1 MLRRVRVVGERGSMT
16 LLSRN
21 VLAWTLAV
29 SALISLTACDNGGE
43 TGEEDAGPGMDASTM
58 PRDAGPMTF
67 PDGTIF
73 CEEDSECDDGVMCT
87 RDSCG
92 AGGFCRNVVDPASCD
107 DGVFC
112 NGVEQC
118 DPIEGCVAGMR
129 ETCNDDN
136 VCTID
141 RCNEETK
148 SCDRFPRDQDEDGDA
163 DFFCEGGT
171 DCDDGNPSVSGLV
184 NEVCDDLIDNDCD
197 EVVDEAECGRP
208 RYDICDDP
216 LDVTGGGFFV
226 LDTDGASP
234 DYATGCRG
242 TTRDL
247 VATFTLTEA
256 RSVSIEADGERFT
269 VGISLRTDCPNRDS
283 EVACESGFPGV
294 IRLRSLEPGTYFLVV
309 AASSTGE
316 IGLDVEF
323 GEPLPA
329 PTNETCDAPIDV
341 SAGGTF
347 MGSTIE
353 VADDL
358 MTSCGFS
365 GSPDLVY
372 TFTTTEE
379 RDVQISALAAT
390 GESMAY
396 SVRSDCPMQDTEV
409 RCDYGD
415 PAAGRIHQLPAGT
428 WFLVVEGPSFRS
440 VDYTLSV
447 DFLAPSPPP
456 AGDVCDN
463 AISLPTD
470 GTVLS
475 GTLADKQNDLDV
487 SCGFRYVDA
496 VYEMTLAEA
505 ADVTINFDSGGF
517 GNMSLRPMCEE
528 GGTQLR
534 CTTGSPTRSRIR
546 NLAAGTYYLVVESS
560 RGTGYSL
567 SAEATTPPTV
577 PVDVSGNDN
586 CTSAFTLPDGGGLF
600 RGDTTT
606 MLPDV
611 MGTICGGGAT
621 ANDAVFELTVTTRS
635 RLVASTEG
643 SSFDTV
649 LHVHQTMC
657 TDGGELH
664 CDDDGG
670 EGSTSLI
677 DVMLDPGTYFIV
689 VDGFG
694 STAAGEYFLEVMV
707 TP

>member
-1 MLRRVRVVGERGSMT
+1 MT

-21 VLAWTLAV
+21 VLAWTLA
-29 SALISLTACDNGGE
+29 SIAMLSLAGCDGGDDD
-43 TGEEDAGPGMDASTM
+43 EEDAGAGMDGSVM

-92 AGGFCRNVVDPASCD
+92 AAGFCRNVVDPASCD
-107 DGVFC
+107 DGIFC

-118 DPIEGCVAGMR
+118 DPRMGCVEGPR

-148 SCDRFPRDQDEDGDA
+148 SCDRFPRDQDDDGDA
-163 DFFCEGGT
+163 DWFCEGGT

-197 EVVDEAECGRP
+197 EVIDEADCGRP
-208 RYDICDDP
+208 RHDICDDP

-234 DYATGCRG
+234 DYALGCRG

-247 VATFTLTEA
+247 VATFTLTER
-256 RSVSIEADGERFT
+256 RSVNIEAEGDLFT
-269 VGISLRTDCPNRDS
+269 VAISLRTDCPNRDS

-294 IRLRSLEPGTYFLVV
+294 VRLRSLDPGTYFLVV

-323 GEPLPA
+323 GEPFDP

-353 VADDL
+353 VDDDL
-358 MTSCGFS
+358 TTSCAS

-379 RDVQISALAAT
+379 QDVEISALAAT

-396 SVRSDCPMQDTEV
+396 SVRTDCPMEASEV

-415 PAAGRIHQLPAGT
+415 PASGRIHQLPAGT
-428 WFLVVEGPSFRS
+428 YFLVVEGPSFRS

-447 DFLAPSPPP
+447 DILPPTPAPD
-456 AGDVCDN
+456 GDTCDN
-463 AISLPTD
+463 PIPLPTD

-475 GTLADKQNDLDV
+475 GTLADKQDDLDV

-496 VYEMTLAEA
+496 VYELTLTEA
-505 ADVTINFDSGGF
+505 ADVTITYDSGGF
-517 GNMSLRPMCEE
+517 GNMSLRGVCDESSS
-528 GGTQLR
+528 QLR
-534 CTTGSPTRSRIR
+534 CTTGRPTRSRIR
-546 NLAAGTYYLVVESS
+546 NLAAGVYSLVVEAS
-560 RGTGYSL
+560 RGTGYTI
-567 SAEATTPPTV
+567 SAEASTPPTI

-586 CTSAFTLPDGGGLF
+586 CDSAFTLPAGGGLF

-611 MGTICGGGAT
+611 MGTLCGGGAT
-621 ANDAVFELTVTTRS
+621 ANDAVFELELTTRS
-635 RLVASTEG
+635 HVVASTEG

-649 LHVHQTMC
+649 LHIHQTMC
-657 TDGGELH
+657 TDGGELY

-677 DVMLDPGTYFIV
+677 DQMLDPGTYFIV

-694 STAAGEYFLEVMV
+694 SLASGEYFLEVMV